1 MAQGGKQ
8 HQGAVLLSLGRGLG
22 WLGSVGVVLTAAV
35 NLQVAVYKR
44 RSRRSELIIPSMT
57 GRVLERG
64 LLGGQRDFTWPVTLV
79 GHVPDKCCMTA
90 LPYQVH

>member
-35 NLQVAVYKR
+35 NLQVGSTNGVR
-44 RSRRSELIIPSMT
+44 GDENSTEL
-57 GRVLERG
+57 
-64 LLGGQRDFTWPVTLV
+64 
-79 GHVPDKCCMTA
+79 
-90 LPYQVH
+90 

>member
-44 RSRRSELIIPSMT
+44 RS
-57 GRVLERG
+57 GR
-64 LLGGQRDFTWPVTLV
+64 
-79 GHVPDKCCMTA
+79 
-90 LPYQVH
+90 